1 MEAREG
7 KGHLLR
13 AQKEN
18 VKEVGSFKSPATLC
32 VFEKCPLRKMP
43 SSKQIQPKLRLVG
56 EENRSQKAMQ
66 LKKKQHYHSSPCV
79 YRNQRAEEKTEL
91 SWERNRQC
99 EKN

>member
-13 AQKEN
+13 AQKE
-18 VKEVGSFKSPATLC
+18 KGKGVGSFKSPATLC
-32 VFEKCPLRKMP
+32 IFEKSPLRKMP
-43 SSKQIQPKLRLVG
+43 SSKEIQAKIRLMG

-66 LKKKQHYHSSPCV
+66 LKKKQHYHSLPCL
-79 YRNQRAEEKTEL
+79 YRNQRAEEETKP
-91 SWERNRQC
+91 SWKRNRQR